1 MHYSSY
7 ARLLLLG
14 AIWGFSFLFMR
25 MVAPVLGAVPTAF
38 FRVLFASLGLI
49 VILMVLCTRWQ
60 FQGKFRQ
67 TLLLGAIN
75 SGIPFL
81 MYTFAARL
89 LPAGYSAIFNATA
102 PLMGVLIGALFFQEA
117 ISPRKL
123 VGVITGLAGVTLL
136 TAVGPVAIGWP

>member
-67 TLLLGAIN
+67 TLLLGAIMRIPAN
-75 SGIPFL
+75 VTDDSGDRDRCWCCA
-81 MYTFAARL
+81 M
-89 LPAGYSAIFNATA
+89 
-102 PLMGVLIGALFFQEA
+102 
-117 ISPRKL
+117 
-123 VGVITGLAGVTLL
+123 
-136 TAVGPVAIGWP
+136 